1 MSLPPNV
8 ALQPPPRFGPL
19 TPQRWPQDENRV
31 PSTPGLPMPHVS
43 SANRT
48 RSRRE
53 SFTMSGVFNV
63 PFGNA
68 AGQVFSLYLPTDPDG
83 DFWCDQIYMAAWFT
97 SLSVMQRLP
106 PSLISIGDA
115 RTRRSLTWP
124 QTIPTNFL
132 TTLLLFSEDAGF
144 DPASSPFPD
153 GFRSTSTLPQP
164 FCFTR
169 AGGIELALTM
179 LPATVG
185 PDNLTVDI
193 AFGGWKEYES
203 AST

>member
-1 MSLPPNV
+1 MSE
-8 ALQPPPRFGPL
+8 ALLTPPPRYGPL
-19 TPQRWPQDENRV
+19 TPQAWPQNINRV
-31 PSTPGLPMPHVS
+31 PSTPGMPMPPVS
-43 SANRT
+43 EANAF

-53 SFTMSGVFNV
+53 AFTMSGSWTV

-68 AGQVFSLYLPTDPDG
+68 VGQVFPLYLPTDPDG
-83 DFWCDQIYMAAWFT
+83 DFWCDQIYVCSWFS
-97 SLSVMQRLP
+97 SLAVMQRCP
-106 PSLISIGDA
+106 PALIQIGDA
-115 RTRRSLTWP
+115 RTGNSLTYP
-124 QTIPTNFL
+124 SAIPINFL

-169 AGGIELALTM
+169 AGGITLALTM